1 MADAPL
7 RGDGPDAAE
16 VRLNRL
22 LNLILESAVE
32 ALGFDAAT
40 VTARHGPDLA
50 TVAATDQRLIGLD
63 DAQYESGEGPCLSV
77 LEPHDPI
84 SLDDAAE
91 LEDQWAHFSRTAAH
105 LGVHS
110 TLSMHLPVDSA
121 EVAASLNLY
130 SRQTLELSDAQVR
143 AAVPFAEQ
151 LAAAIVSVD
160 AHRATANLAREMA
173 EAMRSRAVIEQAK
186 GMIMADRRISADEAF
201 EQLTRLSQ
209 HANMK
214 PRDVAQRM
222 VKERTEPPARA
233 ER

>member
-1 MADAPL
+1 MADAHEHT
-7 RGDGPDAAE
+7 DGPDAAE

-40 VTARHGPDLA
+40 VTARHGDDLA
-50 TVAATDQRLIGLD
+50 TVAATDQRLIALD
-63 DAQYESGEGPCLSV
+63 EAQYESGVGPCLAV

-91 LEDQWAHFSRTAAH
+91 RDERWEYFSQTAAH

-110 TLSMHLPVDSA
+110 SLSMHLPVDS
-121 EVAASLNLY
+121 EGLAASLNMY
-130 SRQTLELSDAQVR
+130 ARRRMELSEAQVR

-151 LAAAIVSVD
+151 LAATITSVD
-160 AHRATANLAREMA
+160 AYRSTAKLARNLA

-186 GMIMADRRISADEAF
+186 GILMADERITSDEAF
-201 EQLTRLSQ
+201 ERLARVSQ

-214 PRDVAQRM
+214 LRDVAARL
-222 VKERTEPPARA
+222 VAERTTPD
-233 ER
+233 

>member
-22 LNLILESAVE
+22 LNMILESAVE

-40 VTARHGPDLA
+40 VTARHGSDMA
-50 TVAATDQRLIGLD
+50 TVAATDQRFIALD

-77 LEPHDPI
+77 LEPHEPI
-84 SLDDAAE
+84 SLDDAGAM
-91 LEDQWAHFSRTAAH
+91 EDRWEHFSRTAAH

-110 TLSMHLPVDSA
+110 TLSMHLPVDGTD
-121 EVAASLNLY
+121 VAASLNLY
-130 SRQTLELSDAQVR
+130 SRQRRGLSDAQAR

-160 AHRATANLAREMA
+160 AHRSTAKLARDMA

-186 GMIMADRRISADEAF
+186 GMLMSDKRISADEAF

-209 HANMK
+209 HANIK
-214 PRDVAQRM
+214 LRDVAQRM
-222 VKERTEPPARA
+222 VNERTRPSDEG
-233 ER
+233 